1 MSALDKMSMPEEIVE
16 AIQASLPEGQI
27 IRHVGLMFMVESDL
41 NGKVS
46 VRSELFLAVTD
57 SMIAIRWMNLE
68 VDLNAQQ
75 LLEKQA
81 REVELTPLGSE
92 EGGVKKFK
100 MKRSSEPLTPQQAI
114 QRATQWKRLPHAQ
127 YLDLLVKH
135 YGPIGHKW
143 LPQITHS
150 FDFFISEITANSY
163 NEGVLNPKIAQ
174 YFIEPV
180 DYTGNFKERL
190 RVQKEHSLNL
200 RSKAYAHFQFTGNN
214 TFWSLNT
221 LFDDA
226 NEIYDHIRNVKLG
239 ILSPKDNVSQVTKC
253 INCGST
259 ELSVS
264 DGYAVC
270 DFCQSKFSQ

>member
-16 AIQASLPEGQI
+16 AIQASLPEGQV

-57 SMIAIRWMNLE
+57 AMIAIRFMDLG

-81 REVELTPLGSE
+81 RESELEPPRSE
-92 EGGVKKFK
+92 EGRVKKFK
-100 MKRSSEPLTPQQAI
+100 IKRSSELLTPQQAI
-114 QRATQWKRLPHAQ
+114 HREMNRGLNHSRK
-127 YLDLLVKH
+127 LDLLVKH

-150 FDFFISEITANSY
+150 FDFFISEVIVNSFK
-163 NEGVLNPKIAQ
+163 EGVLNPKVAQ
-174 YFIEPV
+174 YFKPTV
-180 DYTGNFKERL
+180 KYTMNSKEWNR
-190 RVQKEHSLNL
+190 
-200 RSKAYAHFQFTGNN
+200 RSDEIQSEWNAKTVGIVQFTGNN
-214 TFWSLNT
+214 TVWTLNT

-239 ILSPKDNVSQVTKC
+239 KLSPKNNVSQVTKC

-264 DGYAVC
+264 DGFAVC